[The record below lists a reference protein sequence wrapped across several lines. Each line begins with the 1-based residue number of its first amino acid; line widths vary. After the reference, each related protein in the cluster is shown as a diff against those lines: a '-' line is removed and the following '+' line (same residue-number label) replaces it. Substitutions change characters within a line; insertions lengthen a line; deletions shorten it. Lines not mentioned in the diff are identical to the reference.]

1 MLLKMI
7 REYLMKKFGNQNGFA
22 VILPLVIVAVV
33 AVVGYSAHLITKKDD
48 GPVEEMAEEYI
59 KSETGKDVDLTPDSK
74 EMNDA

>member
-7 REYLMKKFGNQNGFA
+7 REYLMSKFQNQKGFA
-22 VILPLVIVAVV
+22 VLVPLIIVAVV
-33 AVVGYSAHLITKKDD
+33 GIVGYSAHLITKKDD
-48 GPVEEMAEEYI
+48 GTVEEMAEDYI